1 MVFAGIVVWQLV
13 AEQRAATERRLI
25 ETARTQAAAVER
37 EMAATI
43 RTLQALAHS
52 ERLEQGDLAA
62 FHAEATG
69 VQHSQPDWYNVILF
83 ALDGRE
89 LVSVLRPM
97 GHPLRR
103 VTDTDSFQ
111 RVIATRQPIV
121 GNLLRGPITGP
132 LGVPIRVP
140 VIRDDTL
147 HGVLTAIITPER
159 FASALFRDLPSSD
172 GWTRTISDTHGTVVA
187 SSKFQQS
194 VGQPAAPSLLEHTRR
209 VTEGVY
215 REAMVDG
222 QRGYVAFSRGEVS
235 RWTAALAVPVDA
247 LDGPL
252 HRSMLALA
260 GIGLLAFVISA
271 TGAFV
276 LSRRLTLDIE
286 AAADA
291 AQALAGGAL
300 PQLRPSIVSEVR
312 GLGDSLECSA
322 QLLADRQRER
332 DEHLAQANTARREAE
347 AANSTKDQFL
357 AMLGHELRNP
367 LSPIVTALQLLR
379 LRGGSWSREHAVIE
393 RQVNHLTRLVDD
405 LLDVSRITR
414 GKVELKQRPIEIHG
428 VVTQAVEMTSPLL
441 EERQHRLTVDV
452 PATGLVVN
460 GDADRLAQV
469 VANLLANAAK
479 YTPTGGHVQV
489 RARRDGDEVAVDVAD
504 DGQGLPPDLLPYMFD
519 LFVQGP
525 RASDRREGGLGLGLT
540 LVRSLVAMHG
550 GRVDAHS
557 DGPARGSTFTVRLP
571 VTTARPEVA
580 QEPPAATLPTRG
592 RRLIVVDD
600 NRDAAETL
608 AAVLRERHHAVKTA
622 YDGPSALA
630 LVDEFVPD
638 VAVLDIGLPVM
649 DGYELARLLG
659 EKMGASTPA
668 FIALTGYGQAHDHA
682 TSRTAGFQGHFV
694 KPVDIEALLRTIDAG
709 KDRAAAPALP

>member
-1 MVFAGIVVWQLV
+1 
-13 AEQRAATERRLI
+13 
-25 ETARTQAAAVER
+25 
-37 EMAATI
+37 
-43 RTLQALAHS
+43 
-52 ERLEQGDLAA
+52 
-62 FHAEATG
+62 
-69 VQHSQPDWYNVILF
+69 
-83 ALDGRE
+83 
-89 LVSVLRPM
+89 
-97 GHPLRR
+97 
-103 VTDTDSFQ
+103 
-111 RVIATRQPIV
+111 
-121 GNLLRGPITGP
+121 
-132 LGVPIRVP
+132 
-140 VIRDDTL
+140 
-147 HGVLTAIITPER
+147 
-159 FASALFRDLPSSD
+159 
-172 GWTRTISDTHGTVVA
+172 
-187 SSKFQQS
+187 
-194 VGQPAAPSLLEHTRR
+194 
-209 VTEGVY
+209 
-215 REAMVDG
+215 
-222 QRGYVAFSRGEVS
+222 
-235 RWTAALAVPVDA
+235 
-247 LDGPL
+247 
-252 HRSMLALA
+252 
-260 GIGLLAFVISA
+260 
-271 TGAFV
+271 
-276 LSRRLTLDIE
+276 
-286 AAADA
+286 
-291 AQALAGGAL
+291 
-300 PQLRPSIVSEVR
+300 
-312 GLGDSLECSA
+312 
-322 QLLADRQRER
+322 
-332 DEHLAQANTARREAE
+332 
-347 AANSTKDQFL
+347 
-357 AMLGHELRNP
+357 
-367 LSPIVTALQLLR
+367 
-379 LRGGSWSREHAVIE
+379 
-393 RQVNHLTRLVDD
+393 
-405 LLDVSRITR
+405 
-414 GKVELKQRPIEIHG
+414 
-428 VVTQAVEMTSPLL
+428 MTSPLL

-489 RARRDGDEVAVDVAD
+489 RARRDGDEVFVDIAD
-504 DGQGLPPDLLPYMFD
+504 DGQGLPPDLVPHIFD

-580 QEPPAATLPTRG
+580 QEPRASTFPTRG

-659 EKMGASTPA
+659 EKMGASAPA

-709 KDRAAAPALP
+709 KDRAGAPALT